1 MKKQYNTPEV
11 FMRDFS
17 NDVIVMSVHTFD
29 NGDKGVFDDY
39 DII

>member
-1 MKKQYNTPEV
+1 MKKQYNSPEV
-11 FMRDFS
+11 FTREFS
-17 NDVIVMSVHTFD
+17 EDVIVMSVHTFE